1 MHGFVSQETRVSL
14 RLLLL
19 RVFGAM
25 CGLDSM
31 VITLLLFS
39 ILTTELA
46 EEIQRNL
53 DGRYHKLGCGRVW
66 VSSISK
72 TSADFFF

>member
-1 MHGFVSQETRVSL
+1 MPL

-25 CGLDSM
+25 CSLDSM
-31 VITLLLFS
+31 VISFLLFS

-46 EEIQRNL
+46 EEIQRNI
-53 DGRYHKLGCGRVW
+53 DGKPRGA
-66 VSSISK
+66 SS
-72 TSADFFF
+72 

>member
-1 MHGFVSQETRVSL
+1 MPL

-25 CGLDSM
+25 CSLDSM
-31 VITLLLFS
+31 VISFLLFS

-46 EEIQRNL
+46 EEIQRNI
-53 DGRYHKLGCGRVW
+53 DGNYHNIE
-66 VSSISK
+66 S
-72 TSADFFF
+72 